1 MIDVENH
8 VFDYVYASVST
19 VVPEGNFVSNY
30 VPAPASF
37 PFVTLMEM
45 DNATDTRHLTS
56 ADDEEYAVVTYEANV
71 YAMDKQDCRQIADVL
86 DRAMYRLNFVRL
98 STGFIPNLADRTIY
112 RMTARYQAVA
122 DTNNIMY
129 RR

>member
-122 DTNNIMY
+122 DTNNILY